1 MESTHD
7 LTLEIRK
14 RKSIRTACD
23 DVAAA
28 LEPWVVELLGCPV
41 DQGTVRL
48 AGNELVCEE
57 CGRHY
62 PVRAG
67 IPFMRP
73 DQARSEQKF

>member
-1 MESTHD
+1 MESTHY

-23 DVAAA
+23 DVAA

-48 AGNELVCEE
+48 AGNELVCEV

-62 PVRAG
+62 PVRPG
-67 IPFMRP
+67 IPCMLP